1 MRHRES
7 ETVSQSQILLAQV
20 ARYRVGGVRMGE
32 SIETPE
38 SGTHCNGGGKMGGR
52 QFVAEM

>member
-7 ETVSQSQILLAQV
+7 ETASQSQTLLGQV
-20 ARYRVGGVRMGE
+20 TRYSVRM
-32 SIETPE
+32 SETVETLE
-38 SGTHCNGGGKMGGR
+38 SGTHCNGGGARWGAR